1 MASLWGIIKS
11 DYILRAKA
19 TCAFALYICHRRLKG
34 RAPLRGPLPGA
45 AAKKTRNRKGDTGH
59 DISQKVAAGRFGSGC
74 LRRGGLCFCRF
85 LRSPGGETVE
95 SRQEML
101 NAAISKGRD
110 WTILKELEL
119 EDCVVSAAYSAD
131 RKCTLAV
138 FEPQGEGAYRLR
150 TTTTRDA
157 DQIII
162 AGTMANGA
170 WYDLV
175 WFQGAGTEY
184 AEVTYTVG
192 GQEQQPLRFDTGEME
207 ILSIKNPQKEYS
219 MQVVYY
225 DGEGNRYE

>member
-1 MASLWGIIKS
+1 MGCLQGGFCGRPAQGAKGRKGCLLLASLCGIIKS
-11 DYILRAKA
+11 NHILRARA
-19 TCAFALYICHRRLKG
+19 AGAFALYVCHKRLKG

-110 WTILKELEL
+110 WTIMKELEL

-131 RKCTLAV
+131 RKCTLA
-138 FEPQGEGAYRLR
+138 

-175 WFQGAGTEY
+175 WFQGAGT
-184 AEVTYTVG
+184 
-192 GQEQQPLRFDTGEME
+192 
-207 ILSIKNPQKEYS
+207 
-219 MQVVYY
+219 
-225 DGEGNRYE
+225 

>member
-1 MASLWGIIKS
+1 MTFRKKWLPAVLVV
-11 DYILRAKA
+11 AVCA
-19 TCAFALYICHRRLKG
+19 VAACAFAVSS
-34 RAPLRGPLPGA
+34 APR
-45 AAKKTRNRKGDTGH
+45 
-59 DISQKVAAGRFGSGC
+59 
-74 LRRGGLCFCRF
+74 
-85 LRSPGGETVE
+85 GETVE